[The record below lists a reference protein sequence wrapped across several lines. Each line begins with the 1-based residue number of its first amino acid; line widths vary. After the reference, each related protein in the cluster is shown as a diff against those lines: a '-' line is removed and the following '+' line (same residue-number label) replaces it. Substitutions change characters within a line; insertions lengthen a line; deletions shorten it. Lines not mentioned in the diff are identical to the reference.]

1 MPRKISYVL
10 LFFSILLYAG
20 CTRDEDDS
28 ILIGQP
34 QTGDNSEIN
43 QGTDGPNL
51 LKNGGLE
58 EWIGLPSYYYDS
70 PSDWLCHNNNNV
82 KKSHDIVYEGYY
94 SAKMESEDS
103 GASARIDQVVPV
115 NQGGEIR
122 IRFRYRVENWKENGA
137 RTYCYF
143 RTGPAESTNI
153 SISDLRD
160 FYSDEE
166 YYIIRGGG
174 RGIKYLPHSLNT
186 WLVFDETIAVPPS
199 ATYFVF
205 GVNSYYETTIYVD
218 ECYVGEISHLQ

>member
-1 MPRKISYVL
+1 MLKKISYVI
-10 LFFSILLYAG
+10 LFISILLSAA
-20 CTRDEDDS
+20 CTRDEDDG
-28 ILIGQP
+28 IHIGQP
-34 QTGDNSEIN
+34 QTDDNSEIN
-43 QGTDGPNL
+43 QGIDGPNL

-58 EWIGLPSYYYDS
+58 EWISLPSYYYDS

-82 KKSHDIVYEGYY
+82 KKCHDIVYEGYY
-94 SAKMESEDS
+94 SAKMESEES
-103 GASARIDQVVPV
+103 GATARIDQVVPV
-115 NQGGEIR
+115 TQGGEIR

-153 SISDLRD
+153 PVSDLRD

-174 RGIKYLPHSLNT
+174 RGIKYLPHSLNS

-199 ATYFVF
+199 ATYFVY

-218 ECYVGEISHLQ
+218 ECYVGEISR